1 MAINPVSSS
10 LSSAKRL
17 TGLVSG
23 LDTDSLVKQMI
34 LAQQTRLNKA
44 TQQKQLIEWQRTAY
58 SSVVSRINSF
68 QSKHLDVL
76 NPNSI
81 LRTSA
86 FKTSVAKV
94 QAGMEK
100 YVSVSAATDSVPSS
114 LKISEIRQLATSQT
128 ITSSNTLS
136 KDMTV
141 KFNENTINSL
151 ISSGKSAQFSGT
163 IAVTLDGVT
172 KNITLSEDLN
182 LYYNYNS
189 NSVFLPDT
197 RAVTDENGKAVFD
210 NDGNQ
215 IYYRPLE
222 AGGAI
227 YCKLTSG
234 GFEELDSLSYNDAW
248 ADAYNYTKDTPLK
261 PFNMNTFLN
270 GVTTKL
276 NTQLTTQFGSGKLAF
291 DATSTGLTLN
301 VLQGGSQASMSASG
315 LSGGIS
321 VLSGQSSYLDTNK
334 SIGDLFSG
342 LKLENF
348 DLSKIK
354 TTSGGEI
361 KFTVDYKEGG
371 TAQTKDVLVDITG
384 ITSLDD
390 ILTVVNAE
398 LNASGNQIAE
408 LKYSETTGKFSLT
421 PKAGVTITGH
431 TDTNNTNFLG
441 TVLGYEGK
449 VNFKIN
455 DVEFKFSANASLKD
469 IMNSIN
475 SSGAGV
481 RVAYSSLTDK
491 LIFTATETGSGDKIV
506 LEDLAGSNFF
516 DKVLDGTGFKEDGK
530 DAELTVDGVALFRST
545 NTFTIDGVVITL
557 LNKTP
562 SDFSGDIQITGG
574 VDTQLATDN
583 IKEFINSYNELMQFL
598 NGLVNEPKQRGYLP
612 LTSEQK
618 ADMTEK
624 QIEDWDKMAKSGLLK
639 GDTNI
644 LKMINELRTAVVSA
658 VSSKSGSGGIS
669 LASIG
674 ITLSDK
680 RDGTLVINDE
690 KLAAALERDPEALAK
705 LFTQLSDVSQGQ
717 TLTKANTEHYVNL
730 YQTQTGKTV
739 RKDQAGNY
747 IFSQSDLNS
756 LRFSTLGI
764 GQKFSEI
771 VNRAINPSPA
781 QASRGYLVRIAG
793 TNGNNSYLDY
803 ESSLNAKIRELDV
816 RINSLQRRVYDAEDK
831 AYIRL
836 AKLEKALSTM
846 NSQSSYLFSQ
856 Q

>member
-114 LKISEIRQLATSQT
+114 LKISEIRQLAMSQT

-136 KDMTV
+136 KAMTAT
-141 KFNENTINSL
+141 FNATTIEAALNS
-151 ISSGKSAQFSGT
+151 GGSAQLNGT
-163 IAVTLDGVT
+163 FAIILDGVK
-172 KNITLSEDLN
+172 KNVSLDSIGLDISDYATSVSGEFYVANTATGMPVLVAAGEHQGKRIFSDGTD
-182 LYYNYNS
+182 YYI
-189 NSVFLPDT
+189 
-197 RAVTDENGKAVFD
+197 KQ
-210 NDGNQ
+210 NDGTTVT
-215 IYYRPLE
+215 
-222 AGGAI
+222 
-227 YCKLTSG
+227 LTSAD
-234 GFEELDSLSYNDAW
+234 FTFDPITQSAVEMQEIDLVALLDDVVLG
-248 ADAYNYTKDTPLK
+248 
-261 PFNMNTFLN
+261 LN
-270 GVTTKL
+270 A
-276 NTQLTTQFGSGKLAF
+276 QLTTQFGSGKLAF
-291 DATSTGLTLN
+291 ASTSTGLTLN
-301 VLQGGSQASMSASG
+301 VLQGGSQALMSASG

-321 VLSGQSSYLDTNK
+321 VVSGQSSYVDTNK

-342 LKLENF
+342 LQMGAL
-348 DLSKIK
+348 DTTK
-354 TTSGGEI
+354 TPQALFGNSIRTSGGELN
-361 KFTVDYKEGG
+361 FTVTYKTGSVTNTKIVSVTGVTG
-371 TAQTKDVLVDITG
+371 T
-384 ITSLDD
+384 TSLDD
-390 ILTVVNAE
+390 ILSSVNSQLAGVATLE
-398 LNASGNQIAE
+398 
-408 LKYSETTGKFSLT
+408 YSDTTGKFSFA
-421 PKAGVTITGH
+421 PDSGISITGH

-455 DVEFKFSANASLKD
+455 DVEFKFSPNVSLKD

-475 SSGAGV
+475 SSDAGV
-481 RVAYSSLTDK
+481 RVSYSSLTDK
-491 LIFTATETGSGDKIV
+491 LIFTATETGSGNKIV

-516 DKVLDGTGFKEDGK
+516 DKVLGGTGVIEYGR
-530 DAELTVDGVALFRST
+530 DAELTVDGVDLFRST

-557 LNKTP
+557 NEETP
-562 SDFSGDIQITGG
+562 AGFTGGIQITGG

-618 ADMTEK
+618 SDMTEK

-658 VSSKSGSGGIS
+658 VSSKSGSGGVS

-739 RKDQAGNY
+739 RKDQVGNY

-771 VNRAINPSPA
+771 VNRAVNPSPA